1 MMAGI
6 DWSKK
11 ITVADKIAA
20 KAEGIRATRDSKLA
34 VCDWTQNSDSPLDE
48 DAKAAWRSY
57 RQALRDIPEQ
67 DRFPDDVNW
76 PEEPERETATDN

>member
-1 MMAGI
+1 MSNI
-6 DWSKK
+6 DWSKVV
-11 ITVADKIAA
+11 TVADKIAA

-48 DAKAAWRSY
+48 DAKEAWRSY

-67 DRFPDDVNW
+67 ESFPDDITW
-76 PEEPERETATDN
+76 PDEPKETAIDDRL